1 MQIAILPL
9 ADIVVKEDRQRQVF
23 DKDALL
29 ALALDIRKNGILQP
43 SGIDT
48 LDTKGL
54 VYGER
59 RLRACRALAAKG
71 EAIRFNGELLPV
83 GHAPFINCATVDP
96 LELEELELAENAVRQ
111 DLTWQENT
119 RAISRIKEILEARKR
134 RDLPEG
140 SDALQEIE
148 VPVAEIAAAAKTSL
162 KTVYEAI
169 DVTEH
174 LDDPD
179 VAKAKT
185 KKEAQKIIAKKK
197 TAEHRAQVAASTVV
211 SSSDHKIYQGDCRDV
226 VKQLPDKLF
235 TAIVTDPPYGID
247 MHKDQSW
254 DGTWHEYDDTEAY
267 CFNLIGTL
275 LPEWDRVTADQAH
288 VYIFCDFS
296 KFDAIKSIVE
306 DYRRDGEQVFDV
318 MYFPFI
324 WDKGN
329 VASYPR
335 PEHWPRKSYECI
347 LYAIKGGHK
356 QAALDLAVI
365 NVPQLQNQEHP
376 AGKPLELYERLVL
389 RSTLAGDAVL
399 DCFAGQGNLL
409 RACRKGKRKS
419 VSIELSDTYYP
430 LLVEA
435 YNEGDKDE

>member
-1 MQIAILPL
+1 
-9 ADIVVKEDRQRQVF
+9 
-23 DKDALL
+23 
-29 ALALDIRKNGILQP
+29 
-43 SGIDT
+43 
-48 LDTKGL
+48 
-54 VYGER
+54 
-59 RLRACRALAAKG
+59 
-71 EAIRFNGELLPV
+71 
-83 GHAPFINCATVDP
+83 
-96 LELEELELAENAVRQ
+96 
-111 DLTWQENT
+111 
-119 RAISRIKEILEARKR
+119 
-134 RDLPEG
+134 
-140 SDALQEIE
+140 
-148 VPVAEIAAAAKTSL
+148 L

-169 DVTEH
+169 DVAEH

-197 TAEHRAQVAASTVV
+197 TAAHRAKVAAETVV
-211 SSSDHKIYQGDCRDV
+211 TSSDHKIYQGDCRQV
-226 VKQLPDKLF
+226 IKQLPDGLF
-235 TAIVTDPPYGID
+235 TAVVTDPPYGID

-267 CFNLIGTL
+267 CFNLIENL
-275 LPEWDRVTADQAH
+275 LPEWDRVTANQAH
-288 VYIFCDFS
+288 LYLFCDFD
-296 KFDAIKSIVE
+296 KFDSIKRIVE
-306 DYRRDGEQVFDV
+306 AYAPDGEPVFDV

-347 LYAIKGGHK
+347 LYAIKGVHK

-365 NVPQLQNQEHP
+365 SINQLQNQEHP

-409 RACRKGKRKS
+409 RACRNNKRKS
-419 VSIELSDTYYP
+419 VSIELSDVYYP

-435 YNEGDKDE
+435 YNEEVV